1 MNIMNAESLLEVI
14 TDEYSIINAD
24 ETISKVISMLA
35 EYEHERPMLVEKG
48 GEIIGAIREKD
59 LIRGSLMTNPD
70 ETKIGRFAAKTGII
84 RPDELTPEKVARRFI
99 EDSTPFVPV
108 KLDGET
114 GIIRIND
121 FLERIK
127 DEFKGTEIQS
137 VMNPDVITVK
147 TSDGASKAL
156 AIMRNHGISRVVV
169 VNSENKVAGIIT
181 GKDIIDRVVSLK
193 KDDGLGYLSMKEKE
207 KTLSIPVESIMSQPV
222 VTVKKN
228 DRVVR
233 AIDLMIEKNV
243 SSLVV
248 MENDVAEGIVV
259 KKDFLEYYL
268 RMTTS
273 KEQNVQIVSKGITL
287 RSSEVEGLLE
297 DLDRFLMKFKDSL
310 GTAHLFVYVKK
321 LKRHYRDLPL
331 IYVRMRLRSDQGD
344 FFVTSE
350 SWGVEFA
357 VHAAL
362 SKLERL
368 VVKDKEL
375 VLNRRIAQKIY
386 EEEV

>member
-1 MNIMNAESLLEVI
+1 MNDESLLEII
-14 TDEYSIINAD
+14 TDDYSIINAD
-24 ETISKVISMLA
+24 ETISKAISLLA
-35 EYEHERPMLVEKG
+35 ESEHERPMLVEKN

-70 ETKIGRFAAKTGII
+70 ETKIGRFTAKTGIV
-84 RPDELTPEKVARRFI
+84 RLGELTPEKLARRFI

-108 KLDGET
+108 KLNGEI

-121 FLERIK
+121 FLESIK
-127 DEFKGTEIQS
+127 DVFEDAEIQS
-137 VMNPDVITVK
+137 VMSPEVITVK

-169 VNSENKVAGIIT
+169 VNRENKVTGIIT

-193 KDDGLGYLSMKEKE
+193 KDEGLGHLSMKERE
-207 KTLSIPVESIMSQPV
+207 KALSIPVDSIMSRPV
-222 VTVKKN
+222 VTVNKN
-228 DRVVR
+228 DRVIK
-233 AIDLMIEKNV
+233 AINLMIEKNV

-248 MENDVAEGIVV
+248 MENDVAGGIVV

-268 RMTTS
+268 KMTTS
-273 KEQNVQIVSKGITL
+273 KEQNVQIISKGITL
-287 RSSEVEGLLE
+287 RSSEVEGLLN
-297 DLDRFLMKFKDSL
+297 DLERFLRKFEDSL
-310 GTAHLFVYVKK
+310 GTAHLFIYVKK
-321 LKRHYRDLPL
+321 LKKYYRDLPL

-357 VHAAL
+357 IHTAL
-362 SKLERL
+362 NKLERL

-375 VLNRRIAQKIY
+375 VLDRRIVQKIY
-386 EEEV
+386 EEDV

>member
-1 MNIMNAESLLEVI
+1 MNAESLLEVI